1 MKKFIGLF
9 YTLIILCMIMLIG
22 CSNHR
27 DYQNQEIASDLQIDE
42 KNISLT
48 DLSLPPAE
56 ETEPASPEEMDTPSE
71 TPEQVQPDTP
81 QTGNSN
87 ENTET
92 PPAEPPTEGTS
103 TDDLFYLDADCYG
116 QNFWLLTTQGIV
128 QMNLETETTALFSK
142 EKAELISV
150 NAYGIFV
157 LTQTS
162 LKQEYFN
169 GDIIREISLE
179 SPQDAI
185 FAAFDAGTK
194 YAVYALRESGNDAD
208 RLYCV
213 DLGSGRISEIAFPWN
228 DLYTHLTIQT
238 ITYGEDD
245 TFYFTAAP
253 DLSVYEANGR
263 FRLYSLNAKS
273 GKAEEIG
280 LIQTPTVMSTDYDP
294 ANRFL
299 YLIGTEAGSVK
310 AYNLKNGEETNASL
324 YDPQKVTTMGFEHNA
339 IVSRVFYTGSNFILW
354 SKEDKNI
361 QIVKAEASVDSLRI
375 LCSENAASVYSIS
388 ALIREYRGKT
398 VTIQLIT
405 YSDSEY
411 DDKLRMKLLAG
422 DDDFDIFIMT
432 QDREDAWLWDVLRNG
447 AFEPLDGYACFAENR
462 KEMFKS
468 LQNMMTDL
476 NGRTYGIPL
485 SFNNMYSVAGC
496 TDEFTKNGLDYPTE
510 GWTVDDFFEL
520 CEKVKAKKKENPDLY
535 VCSDGFL
542 NTIILTAV
550 QKSVYDGTIH
560 EDESRLI
567 FARIGQYAADG
578 LFYEETE
585 VKEHYLLRTATLIPN
600 RVKNT
605 SADIAEYRNFP
616 TVSGMTVEY
625 LAGCALINPK
635 SAHKQD
641 AASFLA
647 FITSPE
653 ILYGQDS
660 AYSNYI
666 ADCFFY
672 PGYDNYKNFDIKE
685 MYPIS
690 ERQKEMFDRLDDI
703 PVNMRAL
710 TISPSAIGSR
720 DFIKNLIKGSM
731 SASDASDQVLKTVK
745 YRYFE

>member
-1 MKKFIGLF
+1 MKKLNCFWYALIL
-9 YTLIILCMIMLIG
+9 LCIILLIG
-22 CSNHR
+22 CTNH
-27 DYQNQEIASDLQIDE
+27 QSPAQETVPNIQIDE
-42 KNISLT
+42 KNISIS
-48 DLSLPPAE
+48 DLSLPPAG
-56 ETEPASPEEMDTPSE
+56 ETEPSSPKETDTPSVTQE
-71 TPEQVQPDTP
+71 PIQSELP
-81 QTGNSN
+81 QTDDGNG
-87 ENTET
+87 NTDNH
-92 PPAEPPTEGTS
+92 PAEPPTEGDF
-103 TDDLFYLDADCYG
+103 TDELLYLDADCYG
-116 QNFWLLTTQGIV
+116 QNLWLLTTQGIV
-128 QMNLETETTALFSK
+128 QMNLETEATALFSK

-150 NAYGIFV
+150 NAYGICL
-157 LTQTS
+157 LTQVS

-169 GDIIREISLE
+169 GDIIREISME
-179 SPQDAI
+179 CPQDAT

-213 DLGSGRISEIAFPWN
+213 DLGSGRISEIAFPWK

-310 AYNLKNGEETNASL
+310 AYNLKNREETTASL

-339 IVSRVFYTGSNFILW
+339 IVSRVFFTGSNFILW

-375 LCSENAASVYSIS
+375 LCSENAASMYSIS

-422 DDDFDIFIMT
+422 DDDFDIFLLT
-432 QDREDAWLWDVLRNG
+432 QDSEDAWLWDVLRNG

-462 KEMFKS
+462 KKMFGS

-496 TDEFTKNGLDYPTE
+496 TEEFMKNGLDYPAE
-510 GWTVDDFFEL
+510 GWTVDDFFAL
-520 CEKVKAKKKENPDLY
+520 CEQVKPLKKNYPDLY
-535 VCSDGFL
+535 VCHDGFL

-550 QKSVYDGTIH
+550 QKNVYDGTIH
-560 EDESRLI
+560 EDEIRSI
-567 FARIGQYAADG
+567 FASIGQYAADG

-616 TVSGMTVEY
+616 TVGGMTVEY

-635 SAHKQD
+635 STHKQD

-690 ERQKEMFDRLDDI
+690 DRQKEMFDHLDDI

>member
-1 MKKFIGLF
+1 MKKANIFG
-9 YTLIILCMIMLIG
+9 YTIILLCMILLIG
-22 CSNHR
+22 CTNHHGPA
-27 DYQNQEIASDLQIDE
+27 QETVPDIQIEE
-42 KNISLT
+42 KNISLS
-48 DLSLPPAE
+48 DLSLLQE
-56 ETEPASPEEMDTPSE
+56 GEIEPASRQETDTPSE
-71 TPEQVQPDTP
+71 TPGPVQHDTP
-81 QTGNSN
+81 PTGSSN
-87 ENTET
+87 INTES
-92 PPAEPPTEGTS
+92 PSAESPTEGAL
-103 TDDLFYLDADCYG
+103 TDELFYLDADCYG
-116 QNFWLLTTQGIV
+116 QNLWLLTTQGVV
-128 QMNLETETTALFSK
+128 QMNLETEATALFSP

-150 NAYGIFV
+150 NAYGICL
-157 LTQTS
+157 LTQDS

-179 SPQDAI
+179 CPQDAT
-185 FAAFDAGTK
+185 FAAFDAGTT
-194 YAVYALRESGNDAD
+194 YAVYALRESGNDTD

-213 DLGSGRISEIAFPWN
+213 ELGSGRISEIAFPWK
-228 DLYTHLTIQT
+228 DLYTHLTIRT
-238 ITYGEDD
+238 ITCGEDD

-253 DLSVYEANGR
+253 DLSVYDAYGQS
-263 FRLYSLNAKS
+263 RLYSLNAKS
-273 GKAEEIG
+273 GRAEEIG
-280 LIQTPTVMSTDYDP
+280 LYRTSTVISTDYDP
-294 ANRFL
+294 ANRLL

-310 AYNLKNGEETNASL
+310 AYNLKNGEETTASL

-361 QIVKAEASVDSLRI
+361 QIVKADSSIESLRI
-375 LCSENAASVYSIS
+375 LCSEHAASVYSIS

-398 VTIQLIT
+398 VTIQLT
-405 YSDSEY
+405 TFSDSEY

-422 DDDFDIFIMT
+422 DDDFDIFLMT
-432 QDREDAWLWDVLRNG
+432 QNREDAWLWDVLRNG
-447 AFEPLDGYACFAENR
+447 AFEPLDGYACFAENQ

-496 TDEFTKNGLDYPTE
+496 TEEFMKNGLDYPAE
-510 GWTVDDFFEL
+510 GWAVDDFFAL
-520 CEKVKAKKKENPDLY
+520 CEQVKAKKKENPDLY
-535 VCSDGFL
+535 ICSDSFL
-542 NTIILTAV
+542 NTLILTAV
-550 QKSVYDGTIH
+550 QKSVYDGAIH
-560 EDESRLI
+560 EEDIRSI
-567 FARIGQYAADG
+567 FANIGQYAADG

-605 SADIAEYRNFP
+605 SADIAEYRSFP
-616 TVSGMTVEY
+616 TVGGMTVEY

-635 SAHKQD
+635 STHKQD

-690 ERQKEMFDRLDDI
+690 DRQKEMFDHLDDI